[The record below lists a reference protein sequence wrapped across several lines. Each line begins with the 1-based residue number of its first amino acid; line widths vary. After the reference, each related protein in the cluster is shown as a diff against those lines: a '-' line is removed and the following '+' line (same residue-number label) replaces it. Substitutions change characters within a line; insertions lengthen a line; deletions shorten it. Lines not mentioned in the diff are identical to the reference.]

1 LLKICAQTAHNGDRR
16 FRKTTVFSG
25 VTRYAAA
32 PHTSTPRTFYYGS
45 SAARRLLFSANV
57 ADAQQEEYPR
67 DAIRAILKAAPR
79 SGAHYWCLSADVS
92 GISNGIQQ

>member
-1 LLKICAQTAHNGDRR
+1 LLKICAQTARSGDRR

-25 VTRYAAA
+25 VTRCAAA
-32 PHTSTPRTFYYGS
+32 PHTSTPRIFYYVS

-57 ADAQQEEYPR
+57 ADAQQEEYRR
-67 DAIRAILKAAPR
+67 DAIRAILKGPCT
-79 SGAHYWCLSADVS
+79 GAHYGCLSADVS